1 MECSNQ
7 RYVKTSRAWD
17 ALTWPD
23 RLGRQTHTL
32 LLLANGRRS
41 EQELVGLLGDDVKEM
56 LQRLQ
61 QQGYLQCA
69 AAETEVDAGARLG
82 SDFDLN

>member
-1 MECSNQ
+1 MECHQ

-23 RLGRQTHTL
+23 HLGRQTHTL

-41 EQELVGLLGDDVKEM
+41 EQELIGLLGSDVKD
-56 LQRLQ
+56 LLPRLR

-69 AAETEVDAGARLG
+69 TAEADDVD
-82 SDFDLN
+82 FN

>member
-1 MECSNQ
+1 MEHHC
-7 RYVKTSRAWD
+7 RYIKTPRAWEALSWP
-17 ALTWPD
+17 ALTGP
-23 RLGRQTHTL
+23 RTHTL

-41 EQELVGLLGDDVKEM
+41 EQELILLLGNDVKEL

-69 AAETEVDAGARLG
+69 NDASSPEDDDLLAEA
-82 SDFDLN
+82 

>member
-1 MECSNQ
+1 MECHQQ

-23 RLGRQTHTL
+23 HLGRRTHTV

-41 EQELVGLLGDDVKEM
+41 EQELVGLLGTDVKEL

-69 AAETEVDAGARLG
+69 TASDDVATDA
-82 SDFDLN
+82 

>member
-1 MECSNQ
+1 MECNQ

-23 RLGRQTHTL
+23 RLGRQSHTV
-32 LLLANGRRS
+32 LLLANGKRS
-41 EQELVGLLGDDVKEM
+41 EQELVGLLGNDVKEL

-61 QQGYLQCA
+61 QQGYLRCA
-69 AAETEVDAGARLG
+69 TAVATPETDDDAVAG
-82 SDFDLN
+82 N

>member
-1 MECSNQ
+1 MECNQ

-23 RLGRQTHTL
+23 RLGRQTHTV

-41 EQELVGLLGDDVKEM
+41 EQELIGLLGNDVKEL

-61 QQGYLQCA
+61 KEGFLQCA
-69 AAETEVDAGARLG
+69 STGSTEQTDDDAVAGA
-82 SDFDLN
+82 

>member
-1 MECSNQ
+1 MECHQ

-23 RLGRQTHTL
+23 QLGRQTHTL

-41 EQELVGLLGDDVKEM
+41 EQELIGLLGNDVKD
-56 LQRLQ
+56 LLPRLR

-69 AAETEVDAGARLG
+69 AASDDAVA
-82 SDFDLN
+82 DA

>member
-1 MECSNQ
+1 MECHQ

-41 EQELVGLLGDDVKEM
+41 EQELIGLLGNDVKE
-56 LQRLQ
+56 LLPRLQ

-69 AAETEVDAGARLG
+69 AASDDAVA
-82 SDFDLN
+82 DA

>member
-23 RLGRQTHTL
+23 RLGREKHTV

-41 EQELVGLLGDDVKEM
+41 EQELMGLLGADVKEL

-61 QQGYLQCA
+61 QEGFLQCTTAPGGDDA
-69 AAETEVDAGARLG
+69 AAGM
-82 SDFDLN
+82 

>member
-23 RLGRQTHTL
+23 RLGRQTHTV
-32 LLLANGRRS
+32 LLLANGKRS
-41 EQELVGLLGDDVKEM
+41 EQELVGLLGNDVKEL

-61 QQGYLQCA
+61 QEGLLQCATTGA
-69 AAETEVDAGARLG
+69 AAETDDDAVAGV
-82 SDFDLN
+82 